1 MLTNFALWTIMITNL
16 IIVLLIVLIPI
27 IIFNI
32 IFTRIDD
39 IFTPGKEWVEIT
51 AIIVTIFIIY
61 LINLEADIYSNRIKS
76 FLKKMN
82 QENIIKEEKI
92 KELEKIINEIK
103 INKK

>member
-32 IFTRIDD
+32 NFTRIDD
-39 IFTPGKEWVEIT
+39 IFTPGKEWIEIT

>member
-16 IIVLLIVLIPI
+16 IIVLIPI